1 MVKASSEQLSAGL
14 LPDCVSISVD
24 LPLHI
29 ATNPFETTQEES
41 LSEFTVEGFAERQES
56 SGPLCPVRVGRSS
69 GPVVEEPG
77 PAQAWVS

>member
-29 ATNPFETTQEES
+29 ATNPFETTHPAEES
-41 LSEFTVEGFAERQES
+41 LSKFTVEG
-56 SGPLCPVRVGRSS
+56 C
-69 GPVVEEPG
+69 
-77 PAQAWVS
+77 